1 MIAMANLNIKFSH
14 TYWKMP
20 LEVDAETPISDAM
33 LLAVFNTTSE
43 EIHEQFRLYD
53 TMYVDEKGASYYE
66 LPKGKLII
74 LLLKSSPITSPEEQE
89 LWTTIRRWT
98 PEKEKYYRSNIGKLF
113 DVIIEEKR

>member
-1 MIAMANLNIKFSH
+1 MANLNIKFSH

-43 EIHEQFRLYD
+43 EIHEQIRLYD

-89 LWTTIRRWT
+89 LWNTIRRWT